1 VRPRRLQL
9 RPLRAQHPLLERD
22 LPVTTFLAVVLAAS
36 WSLQV
41 EREPNA
47 LACADEAG
55 LRRAIAERLGHDP
68 FVERQPS
75 PLGGDAAG
83 DRTLVVRF
91 SLVDQQPHALVLLTQ
106 GGRETGRRALSS
118 RSPDCNELGG
128 AVALAAAIVIDPLVL
143 SRPTVDA
150 GVGEPGPAPQTVE
163 PTPLPPPPPPPPIDG
178 PADRR
183 PIVHVAPPPV
193 ELPPPPRPTSAV
205 WLGLSAGLSLAQVP
219 SPAGVGELVASWET
233 KSVQLALRFG
243 VTTPGRLT
251 RGSGSVNALLLDGG
265 LDGCLRWS
273 RFGLCLVTRVGAW
286 QTWATDYPGLTGTQ
300 SAPFLAAGLA
310 PFVDVP
316 VTFDVRLRIRATLF
330 AQFARITTTVGGL
343 EAWSSP
349 PLGVSV
355 SAEALFR
362 AWGADQP

>member
-1 VRPRRLQL
+1 
-9 RPLRAQHPLLERD
+9 
-22 LPVTTFLAVVLAAS
+22 VTALLAVVLAAS

-41 EREPNA
+41 EREPA
-47 LACADEAG
+47 SSSCPDEAG
-55 LRRAIAERLGHDP
+55 LRRAIAERLGRDP
-68 FVERQPS
+68 FSEGAGRQ
-75 PLGGDAAG
+75 
-83 DRTLVVRF
+83 LVVRF

-106 GGRETGRRALSS
+106 DGRETGRRALSS

-150 GVGEPGPAPQTVE
+150 GVVEPAPAVE
-163 PTPLPPPPPPPPIDG
+163 PPPLPPPPPPPPLDG

-183 PIVHVAPPPV
+183 PIVRVAPPPV
-193 ELPPPPRPTSAV
+193 EPPPPPPPTSAV
-205 WLGLSAGLSLAQVP
+205 WLGLGAGLSLAQVP
-219 SPAGVGELVASWET
+219 SPAGAAELVASWET
-233 KSVQLALRFG
+233 KSVQLAVRFG

-251 RGSGSVNALLLDGG
+251 RGSGSINALLLDGG
-265 LDGCLRWS
+265 LDGCLPWS
-273 RFGLCLVTRVGAW
+273 RFGLCLVTRAGAW

-300 SAPFLAAGLA
+300 GAPFLAAGLA

-316 VTFDVRLRIRATLF
+316 VSPAVRLRIRATLF
-330 AQFARITTTVGGL
+330 AQFARVTATVGGL